1 MLVKKSS
8 QETEDFFYTLLLH
21 EELLNMTL
29 QVVTEGFDYYSW
41 IILPIIIFFSRLCDV
56 SLGTLRHVFISK
68 GFRKI
73 VPILGFFEVLIWIV
87 VVAQV
92 MKNLNNVACYL
103 AWAGGFA
110 TGTYVGLR
118 IEERLALG
126 LQVIRI
132 ITNQSYESLLEALKN
147 ENHGVTIVDAQGA
160 MGPVKMI
167 FTIVKRKNTRDVVK
181 LISEHNP
188 TAFYSIED
196 IKNAKQGVFTENG
209 KNGFAFIRQM
219 VPTKKG
225 K

>member
-1 MLVKKSS
+1 MLQSIFGS
-8 QETEDFFYTLLLH
+8 
-21 EELLNMTL
+21 
-29 QVVTEGFDYYSW
+29 FDYYSW
-41 IILPIIIFFSRLCDV
+41 IILPLIIFTSRVCDV

-73 VPILGFFEVLIWIV
+73 VPLLGFFEVLIWIV

-92 MKNLNNVACYL
+92 MKNLNNIACYL

-110 TGTYVGLR
+110 TGTYVGLM

-132 ITNQSYESLLEALKN
+132 ITNQNCDELLEALKK
-147 ENHGVTIVDAQGA
+147 ENHGVTIVDAQGGI
-160 MGPVKMI
+160 GPVKMV
-167 FTIVKRKNTRDVVK
+167 FTIVKRKNTHAVVK
-181 LISEHNP
+181 LIQVYNP

-196 IKNAKQGVFTENG
+196 IKNANQGVFTENS
-209 KNGFAFIRQM
+209 KSGFAFIRQLM
-219 VPTKKG
+219 PTRKG

>member
-1 MLVKKSS
+1 MLHSIFG
-8 QETEDFFYTLLLH
+8 T
-21 EELLNMTL
+21 
-29 QVVTEGFDYYSW
+29 FDYYSW
-41 IILPIIIFFSRLCDV
+41 ITLPLIIFFSRVCDV
-56 SLGTLRHVFISK
+56 SLGTIRHVFISK

-132 ITNQSYESLLEALKN
+132 ITNQNCDELISALKK
-147 ENHGVTIVDAQGA
+147 ENHGITVVEGQGGI
-160 MGPVKMI
+160 GPVKMI
-167 FTIVKRKNTRDVVK
+167 FTIIQRKNVQSVIK
-181 LISEHNP
+181 LIRANIP

-196 IKNAKQGVFTENG
+196 IKDSSQGVFTENSSR
-209 KNGFAFIRQM
+209 GFSSIRKM
-219 VPTKKG
+219 FSPRK
-225 K
+225 

>member
-1 MLVKKSS
+1 MLL
-8 QETEDFFYTLLLH
+8 TIFAD
-21 EELLNMTL
+21 
-29 QVVTEGFDYYSW
+29 FDYYSW
-41 IILPIIIFFSRLCDV
+41 VVLPLIIFFSRVCDV

-73 VPILGFFEVLIWIV
+73 VPVLGFFEVLIWIV

-110 TGTYVGLR
+110 TGTFVGLW

-132 ITNQSYESLLEALKN
+132 ITNQNCDDLVKALK
-147 ENHGVTIVDAQGA
+147 EQNHGVTIVDAQGA

-167 FTIVKRKNTRDVVK
+167 FTIIKRKNVQLVAD
-181 LISEHNP
+181 LIRRYNP
-188 TAFYSIED
+188 SAFYSIED
-196 IKNAKQGVFTENG
+196 IKNANQGVFTNSSSD
-209 KNGFAFIRQM
+209 KMSSIRSM
-219 VPTKKG
+219 FPIRKSK
-225 K
+225 